1 MFKCNNCGCKFEN
14 PRKVDLETYYGV
26 YSTFGNSYGEMI
38 NLCPNCED
46 NDIIVYDEEE
56 EKTIEERVYDYL
68 VENNQGKENLI
79 KNQELRKIFNVSSD
93 KAMRKIIQNIRED
106 KSFKRM
112 VGSVSGVK
120 GGFYICITDE
130 EMEETID
137 NIKHRANQMLRMCH
151 VLEWKKEL
159 DK

>member
-137 NIKHRANQMLRMCH
+137 NIKHRANQMLRMCY

-159 DK
+159 EK

>member
-46 NDIIVYDEEE
+46 NDIIEYDEEE

-79 KNQELRKIFNVSSD
+79 KNQTLRGKFQVGSD

-112 VGSVSGVK
+112 VGSVSGK
-120 GGFYICITDE
+120 SGGFYICETDE
-130 EMEETID
+130 EIEETIN